1 MIWRILGYIGA
12 TSFFVTGFTVL
23 GDSSCISADI
33 GGGRALIITCR
44 SDDYGAFSGRG
55 AGFISL
61 AIGIGLV
68 SFLNWSKII
77 NYFGNKSVARFNS
90 PTITAPRNNYG
101 NPEMINKKPIDLTS
115 IKTCSKC
122 GRTVPMERSWCKDC
136 SGTSFTHSQ
145 VPTYEVPQS
154 SEEALADFFPAEKVK
169 EPQVPE
175 FKLCPMCAEEIKF
188 AAKKCRYCQHMQ
200 DS

>member
-1 MIWRILGYIGA
+1 MI
-12 TSFFVTGFTVL
+12 
-23 GDSSCISADI
+23 D
-33 GGGRALIITCR
+33 
-44 SDDYGAFSGRG
+44 
-55 AGFISL
+55 
-61 AIGIGLV
+61 
-68 SFLNWSKII
+68 
-77 NYFGNKSVARFNS
+77 
-90 PTITAPRNNYG
+90 
-101 NPEMINKKPIDLTS
+101 KKPIDLTS

-145 VPTYEVPQS
+145 VPTYETPQS
-154 SEEALADFFPAEKVK
+154 SEEALADFFPPEMVR